1 MGISDT
7 LPSTW
12 AGSQGTLGEGTAG
25 TSCLEGAGPPE
36 PPPGLSESK
45 GAISSPLSGYRE
57 KDTQHKGSASVV
69 WAATPGMLFLKN
81 RDSSLHP
88 LVSTNGH
95 SATRVVHMAPSTP
108 GLLSSTTPQT
118 LCAFFVL
125 AAESQELSLPCR
137 TCPGCLATTAAW
149 LCTA

>member
-1 MGISDT
+1 MSPVISFRYG
-7 LPSTW
+7 L
-12 AGSQGTLGEGTAG
+12 GCQGTLGEGTAG

-36 PPPGLSESK
+36 PPPALTESK

-57 KDTQHKGSASVV
+57 RHTQHKGSASLV
-69 WAATPGMLFLKN
+69 WAAMPGMLFRKN

-95 SATRVVHMAPSTP
+95 SATRMVHTTP
-108 GLLSSTTPQT
+108 GAPAPLSSIAPQT

-125 AAESQELSLPCR
+125 AAESQELPFPCR

-149 LCTA
+149 PCTA